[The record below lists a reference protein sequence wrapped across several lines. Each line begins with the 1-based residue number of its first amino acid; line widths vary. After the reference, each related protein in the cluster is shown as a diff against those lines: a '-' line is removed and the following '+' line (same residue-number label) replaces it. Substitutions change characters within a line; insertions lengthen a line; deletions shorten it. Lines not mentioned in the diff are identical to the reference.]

1 MPDIVVRIGVLAFVS
16 LLVCAVV
23 WYGRRF
29 VEKRRQFAFAA
40 LPLPSL
46 AVTNGTDGHTAGT
59 PVRIL
64 AFSSAD
70 CTQCHTMQ
78 TPALQRVT
86 GARKYQVSVEE
97 IDAPGSPELTRRY
110 QVLTVPTTV
119 VLDAAGRVHA
129 VNYGFVS
136 TQRLLEQVDEVL
148 SCSTLNRVEKENS
161 RRFQRG
167 QYTSEIR

>member
-1 MPDIVVRIGVLAFVS
+1 MPGIIIRIGVLALVS
-16 LLVCAVV
+16 LLVCAIV

-29 VEKRRQFAFAA
+29 VEKRRQVAFAA
-40 LPLPSL
+40 LPLPSFS
-46 AVTNGTDGHTAGT
+46 AANGTGAY
-59 PVRIL
+59 PAAMSVRIL

-70 CTQCHTMQ
+70 CHQCHTMQ

-110 QVLTVPTTV
+110 QVLTLPTTV
-119 VLDAAGRVHA
+119 VLDASGHVHA
-129 VNYGFVS
+129 VNYGFAS

-148 SCSTLNRVEKENS
+148 SAVVS
-161 RRFQRG
+161 
-167 QYTSEIR
+167 

>member
-1 MPDIVVRIGVLAFVS
+1 MIGILIRIGVLALVS
-16 LLVCAVV
+16 LLVSVGV
-23 WYGRRF
+23 RYGRRF
-29 VEKRRQFAFAA
+29 VEKRRQVAFAA
-40 LPLPSL
+40 SPLSSFS
-46 AVTNGTDGHTAGT
+46 TINGIDAHTAGT

-70 CTQCHTMQ
+70 CHQCHTMQ

-129 VNYGFVS
+129 FNYGFAS
-136 TQRLLEQVDEVL
+136 TQRLLDQVDAVL
-148 SCSTLNRVEKENS
+148 S
-161 RRFQRG
+161 
-167 QYTSEIR
+167 EIAS

>member
-1 MPDIVVRIGVLAFVS
+1 M
-16 LLVCAVV
+16 
-23 WYGRRF
+23 
-29 VEKRRQFAFAA
+29 
-40 LPLPSL
+40 
-46 AVTNGTDGHTAGT
+46 
-59 PVRIL
+59 RIL

-70 CTQCHTMQ
+70 CHQCHTMQ

-129 VNYGFVS
+129 VNYGFAS
-136 TQRLLEQVDEVL
+136 TQRLLDQVDAVL
-148 SCSTLNRVEKENS
+148 S
-161 RRFQRG
+161 
-167 QYTSEIR
+167 EIAS

>member
-1 MPDIVVRIGVLAFVS
+1 MADIFVRVGILALIS
-16 LLVCAVV
+16 LLVCAIV

-29 VEKRRQFAFAA
+29 VEKRRQLAFAA
-40 LPLPSL
+40 LPTQSL
-46 AVTNGTDGHTAGT
+46 TDMNENDANTPGT

-64 AFSSAD
+64 AFSSTD
-70 CTQCHTMQ
+70 CRQCHTLQ

-97 IDAPGSPELTRRY
+97 IDAPGSPELTKRY

-119 VLDAAGRVHA
+119 VLDAAGHVHA
-129 VNYGFVS
+129 VNYGFAN

-148 SCSTLNRVEKENS
+148 SAVAS
-161 RRFQRG
+161 
-167 QYTSEIR
+167 

>member
-1 MPDIVVRIGVLAFVS
+1 MPDIVIRIGVLVLVS
-16 LLVCAVV
+16 LLVCAIV

-29 VEKRRQFAFAA
+29 VEKRRQLAFAA
-40 LPLPSL
+40 LPLQPLSE
-46 AVTNGTDGHTAGT
+46 TNGTGMSTSQA

-70 CTQCHTMQ
+70 CHQCHTMQ

-86 GARKYQVSVEE
+86 AARNYHVSVEE

-119 VLDAAGRVHA
+119 VLDAAGRVQA
-129 VNYGFVS
+129 VNYGFAS
-136 TQRLLEQVDEVL
+136 TQRLLEQVDGVL
-148 SCSTLNRVEKENS
+148 SAVASC
-161 RRFQRG
+161 
-167 QYTSEIR
+167 